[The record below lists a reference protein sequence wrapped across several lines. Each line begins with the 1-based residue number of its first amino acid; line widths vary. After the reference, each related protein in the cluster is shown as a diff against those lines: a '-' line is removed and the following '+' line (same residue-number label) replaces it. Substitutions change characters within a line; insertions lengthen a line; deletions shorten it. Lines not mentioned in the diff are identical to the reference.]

1 MVKKNN
7 KRHTQTEESPKKENK
22 AISSFENFFYRY
34 VAWFPIL
41 TLPTLVWELFSTG
54 ETMGGALIGIMHA
67 VLVLR
72 FTQVIDVSRWFS
84 KKRKT
89 AS

>member
-1 MVKKNN
+1 MTDNN
-7 KRHTQTEESPKKENK
+7 KKENK

-41 TLPTLVWELFSTG
+41 TLPALVWELFGSGDTA
-54 ETMGGALIGIMHA
+54 GGAIIGIMHA
-67 VLVLR
+67 VLVFR
-72 FTQVIDVSRWFS
+72 FVQVVDVANWF
-84 KKRKT
+84 KKKKP